1 MNLQILLE
9 RSVSLAFDLIEP
21 QGRCD
26 SNVLSKRSI
35 SWQMCPKRFSCVMEP
50 GPQVY
55 VSPPVRVIASTVFY
69 NIIDDDPTAGS
80 PCLLGH

>member
-1 MNLQILLE
+1 
-9 RSVSLAFDLIEP
+9 
-21 QGRCD
+21 
-26 SNVLSKRSI
+26 
-35 SWQMCPKRFSCVMEP
+35 MEP